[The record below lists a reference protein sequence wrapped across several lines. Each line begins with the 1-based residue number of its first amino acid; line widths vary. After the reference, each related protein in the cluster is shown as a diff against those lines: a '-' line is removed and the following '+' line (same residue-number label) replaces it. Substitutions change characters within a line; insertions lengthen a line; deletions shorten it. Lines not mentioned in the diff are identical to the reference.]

1 MTKLRS
7 FVGGDVARVGLESA
21 SGSRSAWM
29 TPWGDRPTGK
39 EYVVYISQTR
49 RFGQRSR
56 RAAPSP
62 GPSLDPAL
70 LFADRLDQATKRRR
84 VDRTGPINDA
94 LDGLCGA

>member
-7 FVGGDVARVGLESA
+7 FVCGDVDRVGLESGW
-21 SGSRSAWM
+21 GSRSAWM
-29 TPWGDRPTGK
+29 TPWGDRPVGK
-39 EYVVYISQTR
+39 ESSVRIGQIG

-56 RAAPSP
+56 RATPSP